1 MDLKTLHP
9 QHGQSIWLDYIRRH
23 LIESGELRRLVE
35 EDGLR
40 GVTSN
45 PSIFAKAMGGSTDY
59 DRALDDMDVDHD
71 ATPKAIYESLAI
83 EDIQHAADILRPV
96 YDEAAREDGY
106 VSMEVS
112 PYLAHDTAGTVE
124 EARRLWRTL
133 DRPNVMIKVPATTE
147 GLSAIEQLTAEGI
160 NVNVTL
166 LFSREVWAQVA
177 DAYMSGLEALAERG
191 GDLSEVASVASL
203 FVSRLDVLVAP
214 RLEAD
219 TELRHLD
226 GKVAI
231 ANAKLTYRDWKA
243 TRAGARWRA
252 LEARGAHVQRLLWAS
267 TSTKDPRLSDVLYVE
282 SLIGPDTV
290 DTIPPATLD
299 AFRDHG
305 EAANRVEADLDDA
318 EATLATLATHGVD
331 LDALTDELLVQGVDK
346 FSEAFDGLMASVEQ
360 KREGALRPVFDRMR
374 YRLPAPL
381 EDDVKTTLSQWH
393 ERTGSAASGRGT
405 RRCGPARTRAGGSTG
420 SASPRTSA
428 TPSRRPRPS
437 SKTRGAALRTR
448 SCSAWAGRAC
458 ARTSCRA
465 SSSRRAAARGSSSST
480 RPIRRRSARSRRRS
494 TSARRSS
501 SSRASPARPSSRTS

>member
-214 RLEAD
+214 R
-219 TELRHLD
+219 
-226 GKVAI
+226 
-231 ANAKLTYRDWKA
+231 
-243 TRAGARWRA
+243 